1 MGMSSAIAMRVGNLI
16 GAMEPAQAK
25 RSAAVAT
32 TATIAVMGA
41 VSLLILAGRDV
52 CVHFWL

>member
-1 MGMSSAIAMRVGNLI
+1 MSSAIAMRVGNLI